1 MVGIHVSF
9 FPFSLSL
16 SLSEV
21 KAADGKKKASAAVK
35 PPALT
40 APYGRIK
47 SLVSSHYPPV
57 SPRFSALWSTAI
69 LSHGGERLDISNSPE
84 ESEAL
89 HLCNHRQLV
98 PSDYVPL
105 NAVLSTVA
113 HGNTERD

>member
-1 MVGIHVSF
+1 M
-9 FPFSLSL
+9 
-16 SLSEV
+16 
-21 KAADGKKKASAAVK
+21 ATKKNKKTSAVVT

-40 APYGRIK
+40 APRGHIK

-57 SPRFSALWSTAI
+57 AVSPRFSALWSTTF
-69 LSHGGERLDISNSPE
+69 LSQGGKRLDISNRPD

-113 HGNTERD
+113 HSNTERD